1 MLIELKKF
9 GKVLTSRPAGK
20 EAFAA
25 IHPILDP
32 NADIVE
38 IDFSGIISLGPS
50 WADEFF
56 TALRNMYKNRI
67 KYLATDNQ
75 SVIETLKIL
84 EETDS
89 LA

>member
-1 MLIELKKF
+1 MRIELKKF

-25 IHPILDP
+25 IRPILNP

-38 IDFSGIISLGPS
+38 IDFSDVISLAPS
-50 WADEFF
+50 WGDEFF
-56 TALRNMYKNRI
+56 TALRNMYKKRI
-67 KYLATDNQ
+67 RYLPTDNQ

-84 EETDS
+84 GENK
-89 LA
+89 